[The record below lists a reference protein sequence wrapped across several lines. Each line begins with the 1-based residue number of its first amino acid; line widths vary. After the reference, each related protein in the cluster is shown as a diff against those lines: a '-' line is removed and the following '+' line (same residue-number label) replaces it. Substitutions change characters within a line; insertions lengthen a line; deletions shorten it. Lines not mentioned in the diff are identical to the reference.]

1 MDRNVLIEPPW
12 RPPAFPWFFQ
22 KGRAKKITMNN
33 TGKGKLDFR
42 RLFFL
47 FLLPAAILAA
57 CSKNQENKSVLSE
70 NVIAIVNQEYIYKED
85 FESGLEQFLS
95 KYKISKASPAKEG
108 AREPKNIVLE
118 QLIQNKLF
126 DQEIKRLSITVSI
139 KELEDELRQIA
150 GEYTKEELTK
160 RLKEKNLSLQKW
172 KDEVRRNLLIKKLID
187 REVIQKINVDEK
199 DMHGYYEANKES
211 FSLPKR
217 AEVYHIIVP
226 DESEARDIS
235 KELLSGADFNEMAQK
250 HSLGFEAAA
259 GGKMGIFSPGQLP
272 EEFDNVIF
280 KLGAGQHSDVI
291 KTPYGYHL
299 FKVTKIIEPKKMD
312 FEEARKDIRK
322 NLIKDKEKDAYP
334 RWVHNLKANSKIVIN
349 KNLKLQ

>member
-1 MDRNVLIEPPW
+1 M
-12 RPPAFPWFFQ
+12 
-22 KGRAKKITMNN
+22 MNN

-57 CSKNQENKSVLSE
+57 CSKNQENKPVLSE
-70 NVIAIVNQEYIYKED
+70 NVVAIVNQEYIYKED

-95 KYKISKASPAKEG
+95 KYKITKANPTKEG

-118 QLIQNKLF
+118 QLVQNKLF
-126 DQEIKRLSITVSI
+126 DQEIKRLSITVSL

-150 GEYTKEELTK
+150 GEYTREELTK
-160 RLKEKNLSLQKW
+160 RLKEKNTTTQKW
-172 KDEVRRNLLIKKLID
+172 KDEIRRNLLIKKLIE
-187 REVIQKINVDEK
+187 REVIQKIIVDEK
-199 DMHGYYEANKES
+199 DMRNFYDANKET

-217 AEVYHIIVP
+217 AEVYHIIVS

-235 KELLSGADFNEMAQK
+235 KELLSGADFNELAQK
-250 HSLGFEAAA
+250 YSLGFEAAA

-272 EEFDNVIF
+272 EEFDDVIS

-322 NLIKDKEKDAYP
+322 NLIKEKEKDAYP
-334 RWVHNLKANSKIVIN
+334 RWLYNLKAGSKIIIN
-349 KNLKLQ
+349 DEYLKKIQEK